1 MKTFTVYKHTNK
13 TNGKVYIGITG
24 QRVQDRWCRGST
36 YKSLY
41 FGRAIKKYGWDG
53 FEHEILADNLSKE
66 EACAMEIM
74 LIEQYSSRNPQKG
87 YNVAA
92 GGGGGGMIGKHHT
105 PEAIEKI
112 RKASATRIFTEEHK
126 RHISEA
132 KQGAK
137 HHNAK
142 RVYQYSKDG
151 EFIKSWDY
159 MSLASKELNINKA
172 NIGEVCNG
180 HRPSAGGFVWSYEMR

>member
-1 MKTFTVYKHTNK
+1 MNNYCVYKHTNK
-13 TNGKVYIGITG
+13 TNGKIYIGITK
-24 QRVQDRWCRGST
+24 QKPKDRWGRGST
-36 YKSLY
+36 YKSQH
-41 FGRAIKKYGWDG
+41 FGRAIAKYGWDG
-53 FEHEILADNLSKE
+53 FEHEIIASDLSKE
-66 EACAMEIM
+66 EACVMEM
-74 LIEQYSSRNPQKG
+74 QLIEQYSSRDPQKG

-92 GGGGGGMIGKHHT
+92 GGEGGGMIDKHHT
-105 PEAIEKI
+105 AEAKEKI
-112 RKASATRIFTEEHK
+112 RIARKRDGFSEEHK

-137 HHNAK
+137 HHLAK

-151 EFIKSWDY
+151 TFIRAWDY
-159 MSLASKELNINKA
+159 MSLASKELNISKA